1 MRGRSQEGWTHDDP
15 GGGGAGAMKEEAEG
29 EDLLGCATG
38 LPVPTKEVLSIRIDQ
53 VRKVLVGDV
62 LWSSPG

>member
-1 MRGRSQEGWTHDDP
+1 
-15 GGGGAGAMKEEAEG
+15 MKEEAEG